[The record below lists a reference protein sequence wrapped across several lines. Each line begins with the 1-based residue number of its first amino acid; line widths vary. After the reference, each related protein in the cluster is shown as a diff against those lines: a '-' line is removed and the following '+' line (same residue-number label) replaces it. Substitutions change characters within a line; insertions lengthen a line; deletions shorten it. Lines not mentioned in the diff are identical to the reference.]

1 MTFSLKEMLVVE
13 RNEEEK
19 SGLHFFFFKQCHSA
33 VPRLAFSPV
42 FKVDLHLFSKAT
54 F

>member
-1 MTFSLKEMLVVE
+1 MTFSLKEMHVVE

-19 SGLHFFFFKQCHSA
+19 SRLHFFFKQCHSA
-33 VPRLAFSPV
+33 VPHLAFSPV
-42 FKVDLHLFSKAT
+42 FKADLHLFSKAT